1 MIVGLSC
8 AVRQAFLF
16 NDPVEVDG
24 DSDEQQAGKGA
35 GGTADH
41 STHDTIMGSTADG
54 HGSTIRCISIA

>member
-8 AVRQAFLF
+8 AARQAFLF

-41 STHDTIMGSTADG
+41 
-54 HGSTIRCISIA
+54 